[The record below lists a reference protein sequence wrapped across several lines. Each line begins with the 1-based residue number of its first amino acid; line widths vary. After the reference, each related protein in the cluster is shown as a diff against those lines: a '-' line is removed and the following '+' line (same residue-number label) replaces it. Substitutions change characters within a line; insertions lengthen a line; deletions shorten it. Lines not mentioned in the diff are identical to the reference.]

1 MGVFFLGAWGD
12 KDTAICEEIAKL
24 HKLDL
29 EVVEKHYKEMLKAIK
44 DEIKD

>member
-1 MGVFFLGAWGD
+1 MGVFFWGAWGE

-24 HKLDL
+24 HKVELDI
-29 EVVEKHYKEMLKAIK
+29 VIKHYKKMLEVIK